1 MKIKCLSLAL
11 CLCLLI
17 GMALPLASCKK
28 SEPTPPEGTYT
39 RMTVD
44 INPSV
49 EFMVDDQNKVVSV
62 TALNDDGSILIAGEA
77 FVGKTPEEATRM
89 VVSLATDAGYLVKG
103 EIHVENTDE
112 SQKVEISV
120 SGNSDYAKELAKN
133 VKSNVEKYLKD
144 NKITATVTDFWG
156 QPVAGMPVTLTQ
168 GSRENIKITTP
179 VDLIIV
185 EALRKVVIEDGLFTE
200 DEVKNMTEEQ
210 LYKAL
215 AAGRIETAQLLTAEM
230 REAYYR
236 AKDYK
241 ISFVEKQ
248 ATADIISGMGATYK
262 VLMSGYS
269 TALAAYST
277 SIDKLDA
284 LRYSLL
290 VDPESAYQKA
300 LASLRDAKEDL
311 LKEKKLI
318 FSVKD
323 GDKAYAEISASF
335 KLSEETY
342 NKALKAVE
350 DAGAAAN
357 KAMETAIA
365 ALREIEAQ
373 LKALEEKLRENE
385 DISAKLTAEAQ
396 NLEDTL
402 NKAKDNFFA
411 EFEAAHKSDIEKA
424 EADLEAKKQELIAAA
439 KG

>member
-133 VKSNVEKYLKD
+133 VKSDVEKYLKD
-144 NKITATVTDFWG
+144 NKITATVES
-156 QPVAGMPVTLTQ
+156 VKAKTLD
-168 GSRENIKITTP
+168 EM
-179 VDLIIV
+179 
-185 EALRKVVIEDGLFTE
+185 RKVVIEDGLFTE

-248 ATADIISGMGATYK
+248 ATADIISGMEEANKAVMT
-262 VLMSGYS
+262 LYS
-269 TALAAYST
+269 TALDTYSK
-277 SIDKLDA
+277 SIEALDE

-323 GDKAYAEISASF
+323 GDKTYAEISASF

-365 ALREIEAQ
+365 ALREVEAQ

>member
-133 VKSNVEKYLKD
+133 VKSDVEKYLKD
-144 NKITATVTDFWG
+144 NKITATVES
-156 QPVAGMPVTLTQ
+156 VKAKTLD
-168 GSRENIKITTP
+168 EM
-179 VDLIIV
+179 
-185 EALRKVVIEDGLFTE
+185 RKVVIEDGLFTE
-200 DEVKNMTEEQ
+200 DEVKDMTEEQ

-323 GDKAYAEISASF
+323 GDKTYVEISASF

-365 ALREIEAQ
+365 ALREVEAQ

>member
-77 FVGKTPEEATRM
+77 FVGKTPEEATQL

-103 EIHVENTDE
+103 EIHTENTDE

-120 SGNSDYAKELAKN
+120 SGNSDYAKELAQN
-133 VKSNVEKYLKD
+133 VKSDVEKYLKD
-144 NKITATVTDFWG
+144 NKITATVESVKAKTLDEMRAVV
-156 QPVAGMPVTLTQ
+156 VA
-168 GSRENIKITTP
+168 
-179 VDLIIV
+179 
-185 EALRKVVIEDGLFTE
+185 DGLFTE
-200 DEVKNMTEEQ
+200 DEVKDMTEEQ

-215 AAGRIETAQLLTAEM
+215 AAGRIETAELLTAEM

-248 ATADIISGMGATYK
+248 ATADIISGMGTTYK

-269 TALAAYST
+269 AALVMYST
-277 SIDKLDA
+277 SIDTLDQ

-290 VDPESAYQKA
+290 VDPESTYQKA

-311 LKEKKLI
+311 LKEKKLVL
-318 FSVKD
+318 SVKD
-323 GDKAYAEISASF
+323 GDETYAEISASF

-342 NKALKAVE
+342 NRALKAVE

-357 KAMETAIA
+357 KAMEAAIA
-365 ALREIEAQ
+365 TLREVETQ
-373 LKALEEKLRENE
+373 LKELEATLRENE

-402 NKAKDNFFA
+402 NKAKDDFFA

-424 EADLEAKKQELIAAA
+424 EADLKAKKQELITAA

>member
-133 VKSNVEKYLKD
+133 VKSDVEKYLKD
-144 NKITATVTDFWG
+144 NKITATVES
-156 QPVAGMPVTLTQ
+156 VKAKTLD
-168 GSRENIKITTP
+168 EM
-179 VDLIIV
+179 
-185 EALRKVVIEDGLFTE
+185 RKVVIEDGLFTE

-277 SIDKLDA
+277 SIDTLDA

-311 LKEKKLI
+311 LKERKLI

-323 GDKAYAEISASF
+323 GDKTYVEISASF
-335 KLSEETY
+335 KLSEEAY

-365 ALREIEAQ
+365 ALREVEAQ

>member
-133 VKSNVEKYLKD
+133 VKSDVEKYLKD
-144 NKITATVTDFWG
+144 NKITATVES
-156 QPVAGMPVTLTQ
+156 VKAKTLD
-168 GSRENIKITTP
+168 EM
-179 VDLIIV
+179 
-185 EALRKVVIEDGLFTE
+185 RKVVIEDGLFTE

-262 VLMSGYS
+262 ALMSGYS
-269 TALAAYST
+269 AALAAYST

-290 VDPESAYQKA
+290 VDPESTYQKA

-323 GDKAYAEISASF
+323 GDKTYVEISASF

-365 ALREIEAQ
+365 ALREVEAQ

-396 NLEDTL
+396 KLEDTL

>member
-133 VKSNVEKYLKD
+133 VKSDVEKYLKD
-144 NKITATVTDFWG
+144 NKITATVES
-156 QPVAGMPVTLTQ
+156 VKAKTLD
-168 GSRENIKITTP
+168 EM
-179 VDLIIV
+179 
-185 EALRKVVIEDGLFTE
+185 RKVVIADGLFTE
-200 DEVKNMTEEQ
+200 DEVKDMTEEQ

-248 ATADIISGMGATYK
+248 ATADIISGMEEANKT
-262 VLMSGYS
+262 VMTLYS
-269 TALAAYST
+269 TALDTYSK
-277 SIDKLDA
+277 SIEALDE

-300 LASLRDAKEDL
+300 LANLRDAKEDL
-311 LKEKKLI
+311 LKEKKLV

-323 GDKAYAEISASF
+323 GDKTYAEISASF

-342 NKALKAVE
+342 NRALKAVE

-365 ALREIEAQ
+365 ALREVETQ

>member
-1 MKIKCLSLAL
+1 
-11 CLCLLI
+11 
-17 GMALPLASCKK
+17 
-28 SEPTPPEGTYT
+28 
-39 RMTVD
+39 
-44 INPSV
+44 
-49 EFMVDDQNKVVSV
+49 
-62 TALNDDGSILIAGEA
+62 
-77 FVGKTPEEATRM
+77 
-89 VVSLATDAGYLVKG
+89 
-103 EIHVENTDE
+103 
-112 SQKVEISV
+112 
-120 SGNSDYAKELAKN
+120 
-133 VKSNVEKYLKD
+133 
-144 NKITATVTDFWG
+144 
-156 QPVAGMPVTLTQ
+156 
-168 GSRENIKITTP
+168 
-179 VDLIIV
+179 
-185 EALRKVVIEDGLFTE
+185 
-200 DEVKNMTEEQ
+200 
-210 LYKAL
+210 
-215 AAGRIETAQLLTAEM
+215 M

-277 SIDKLDA
+277 SIDTLDE

-311 LKEKKLI
+311 LKEKKLV

-323 GDKAYAEISASF
+323 GDKTYAEISASF

>member
-89 VVSLATDAGYLVKG
+89 VVSLATDAGYLVNG

-112 SQKVEISV
+112 SQKIEISV

-133 VKSNVEKYLKD
+133 VKSDVEKYLKD
-144 NKITATVTDFWG
+144 NKITATVES
-156 QPVAGMPVTLTQ
+156 VKAKTLD
-168 GSRENIKITTP
+168 EM
-179 VDLIIV
+179 
-185 EALRKVVIEDGLFTE
+185 RKVVIEDGLFTE
-200 DEVKNMTEEQ
+200 DEVKDMTEEQ

-311 LKEKKLI
+311 LKERKLI

-323 GDKAYAEISASF
+323 GDKTYVEISASF
-335 KLSEETY
+335 KLSEEAY
-342 NKALKAVE
+342 NKALRAVE

-365 ALREIEAQ
+365 ALREVEAQ

-396 NLEDTL
+396 KLEDTL

>member
-133 VKSNVEKYLKD
+133 VKSDVEKYLKD
-144 NKITATVTDFWG
+144 NKITATVES
-156 QPVAGMPVTLTQ
+156 VKAKTLD
-168 GSRENIKITTP
+168 EM
-179 VDLIIV
+179 
-185 EALRKVVIEDGLFTE
+185 RKVVIEDGLFTE

-277 SIDKLDA
+277 SIDTLDE

-323 GDKAYAEISASF
+323 GDKTYVEISASF

-365 ALREIEAQ
+365 ALREVEAQ

-396 NLEDTL
+396 KLEDTL

-424 EADLEAKKQELIAAA
+424 EADLEAKKQELIASA

>member
-133 VKSNVEKYLKD
+133 VKSDVEKYLKD
-144 NKITATVTDFWG
+144 NKITATVES
-156 QPVAGMPVTLTQ
+156 VKAKTLD
-168 GSRENIKITTP
+168 EM
-179 VDLIIV
+179 
-185 EALRKVVIEDGLFTE
+185 RKVVIEDGLFTE
-200 DEVKNMTEEQ
+200 DEVKDMTEEQ

-277 SIDKLDA
+277 SIDTLDE

-311 LKEKKLI
+311 LKEKKLV

-323 GDKAYAEISASF
+323 GDKTYAEISASF

-365 ALREIEAQ
+365 ALREVEAQ

-396 NLEDTL
+396 KLEDTL

>member
-133 VKSNVEKYLKD
+133 VKSDVEKYLKD
-144 NKITATVTDFWG
+144 NKITATVES
-156 QPVAGMPVTLTQ
+156 VKAKTLD
-168 GSRENIKITTP
+168 EM
-179 VDLIIV
+179 
-185 EALRKVVIEDGLFTE
+185 RKVVIADGLFTE
-200 DEVKNMTEEQ
+200 DEVKDMTEEQ

-277 SIDKLDA
+277 SIDTLDE

-323 GDKAYAEISASF
+323 GDKTYAEISASF

-365 ALREIEAQ
+365 ALREIETQ

>member
-112 SQKVEISV
+112 SQKIEISV

-133 VKSNVEKYLKD
+133 VKSDVEKYLKD
-144 NKITATVTDFWG
+144 NKITATVES
-156 QPVAGMPVTLTQ
+156 VKAKTLD
-168 GSRENIKITTP
+168 EM
-179 VDLIIV
+179 
-185 EALRKVVIEDGLFTE
+185 RKVVIADGLFTE

-262 VLMSGYS
+262 ALMSGYS
-269 TALAAYST
+269 AALAAYST

-323 GDKAYAEISASF
+323 GDKTYVEISASF

-350 DAGAAAN
+350 DAGTAAN

-396 NLEDTL
+396 KLEDTL

>member
-133 VKSNVEKYLKD
+133 VKSDVEKYLKD
-144 NKITATVTDFWG
+144 NKITATVES
-156 QPVAGMPVTLTQ
+156 VKAKTLD
-168 GSRENIKITTP
+168 EM
-179 VDLIIV
+179 
-185 EALRKVVIEDGLFTE
+185 RKVVIADGLFTE
-200 DEVKNMTEEQ
+200 DEVKDMTEEQ

-277 SIDKLDA
+277 SIDTLDE

-323 GDKAYAEISASF
+323 GDKTYAEISASF

-365 ALREIEAQ
+365 ALREVETQ

-396 NLEDTL
+396 KLEDTL

>member
-133 VKSNVEKYLKD
+133 VKSDVEKYLKD
-144 NKITATVTDFWG
+144 NKITATVES
-156 QPVAGMPVTLTQ
+156 VKAKTLD
-168 GSRENIKITTP
+168 EM
-179 VDLIIV
+179 
-185 EALRKVVIEDGLFTE
+185 RKVVIEDGLFTE

-323 GDKAYAEISASF
+323 GDKTYVEISASF
-335 KLSEETY
+335 KLSEEAY

-365 ALREIEAQ
+365 ALREVEAQ

-396 NLEDTL
+396 KLEDTL

>member
-77 FVGKTPEEATRM
+77 FVGKTPEEATQL

-133 VKSNVEKYLKD
+133 VKSDVEKYLKD
-144 NKITATVTDFWG
+144 NKITATVES
-156 QPVAGMPVTLTQ
+156 VKAKTLD
-168 GSRENIKITTP
+168 EM
-179 VDLIIV
+179 
-185 EALRKVVIEDGLFTE
+185 RKVVVEDGLFTE

-277 SIDKLDA
+277 SIDTLDK

-300 LASLRDAKEDL
+300 LANLRDAKEDL

-323 GDKAYAEISASF
+323 GDKTYAEISASF

-365 ALREIEAQ
+365 ALREVETQ

-424 EADLEAKKQELIAAA
+424 EADLEAKKQELITAA

>member
-133 VKSNVEKYLKD
+133 VKSDVEKYLKD
-144 NKITATVTDFWG
+144 NKITATVES
-156 QPVAGMPVTLTQ
+156 VKAKTLD
-168 GSRENIKITTP
+168 EM
-179 VDLIIV
+179 
-185 EALRKVVIEDGLFTE
+185 RKVVIEDGLFTE
-200 DEVKNMTEEQ
+200 DEVKDMTEEQ

-277 SIDKLDA
+277 SIDTLDE

-323 GDKAYAEISASF
+323 GDKTYAEISASF

-396 NLEDTL
+396 KLEDTL
-402 NKAKDNFFA
+402 NRAKDNFFA

>member
-133 VKSNVEKYLKD
+133 VKSDVEKYLKD
-144 NKITATVTDFWG
+144 NKITATVES
-156 QPVAGMPVTLTQ
+156 VKAKTLD
-168 GSRENIKITTP
+168 EM
-179 VDLIIV
+179 
-185 EALRKVVIEDGLFTE
+185 RKVVIEDGLFTE
-200 DEVKNMTEEQ
+200 DEVKDMTEEQ

-262 VLMSGYS
+262 ALMSGYS
-269 TALAAYST
+269 AALAAYST

-323 GDKAYAEISASF
+323 GDKTYVEISASF

-365 ALREIEAQ
+365 ALREVETQ

-396 NLEDTL
+396 KLEDTL

>member
-133 VKSNVEKYLKD
+133 VKSDVEKYLKD
-144 NKITATVTDFWG
+144 NKITATVES
-156 QPVAGMPVTLTQ
+156 VKAKTLD
-168 GSRENIKITTP
+168 EM
-179 VDLIIV
+179 
-185 EALRKVVIEDGLFTE
+185 RKVVIEDGLFTE
-200 DEVKNMTEEQ
+200 DEVKDMTEEQ

-311 LKEKKLI
+311 LKERKLI

-323 GDKAYAEISASF
+323 GDKTYVEISASF
-335 KLSEETY
+335 KLSEEAY

-365 ALREIEAQ
+365 ALREVEAQ

>member
-133 VKSNVEKYLKD
+133 VKSDVEKYLKD
-144 NKITATVTDFWG
+144 NKITATVES
-156 QPVAGMPVTLTQ
+156 VKAKTLD
-168 GSRENIKITTP
+168 EM
-179 VDLIIV
+179 
-185 EALRKVVIEDGLFTE
+185 RKVVIEDGLFTE
-200 DEVKNMTEEQ
+200 DEVKDMTEEQ

-248 ATADIISGMGATYK
+248 ATADIISGMEEANKAVMT
-262 VLMSGYS
+262 LYS
-269 TALAAYST
+269 TALDTYSK
-277 SIDKLDA
+277 SIEALDK

-311 LKEKKLI
+311 LKEKKLV

-323 GDKAYAEISASF
+323 GDKTYVEISASF